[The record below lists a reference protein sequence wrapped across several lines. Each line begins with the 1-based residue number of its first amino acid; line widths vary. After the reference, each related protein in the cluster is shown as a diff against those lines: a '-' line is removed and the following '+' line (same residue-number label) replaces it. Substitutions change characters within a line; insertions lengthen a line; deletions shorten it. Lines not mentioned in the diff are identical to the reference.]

1 MYSPPESSPVEQMP
15 GVHGGPQR
23 FSQARAQPRAP
34 TRASPTRTQQA
45 PDRTTLPGRPRL
57 SPLLSEKPLSTPPS
71 PGSSAPPAS
80 PPRGR
85 PSGRRSLAVGRR
97 WRRAFSPGEGWGA
110 GRMWPPA
117 PHRRVCRLGAG
128 SGWDKAAFVPTPP
141 PWRDECGRSPL
152 KTEDCPRDGAQ
163 VEPVW
168 SPGLV
173 ARPQLFE
180 PQAPRSLGPRTRPTA
195 ASLRDTPPPTFFLG
209 PWQQET
215 GASGAPSPPLQAS
228 CLERVRRKVD
238 FFAHPSLWCPAEFA
252 GHGGRRPAPRPPHCG
267 WVPRAHLPARPWV
280 ASWELGHQPR
290 PRALSH
296 SRTSHRGGGSPS
308 QGHSPAHEGIGHTPS
323 AATHADF
330 WPRPISLGQCEPE
343 PATGGT
349 PISPGGGAGCA
360 KPQAAHRGHQSLNPP
375 SGNGRFARFPRKEP
389 ETQRGQVTAP
399 AWLPRGDVA
408 DGPVTVPSPG
418 EEAGAQ
424 AGAGAAEQPGSQE
437 ASGGPDRLCPGAPR
451 FFP

>member
-1 MYSPPESSPVEQMP
+1 MYSPPESSPVEQTP

-23 FSQARAQPRAP
+23 FSQAPAQPRAP

-71 PGSSAPPAS
+71 PGCSAPPAS

-180 PQAPRSLGPRTRPTA
+180 PQAPRSLWAPDQAHRGNPEGHPTSNLLPGPLA
-195 ASLRDTPPPTFFLG
+195 AGSRGLG
-209 PWQQET
+209 RAQ
-215 GASGAPSPPLQAS
+215 PSPPGL
-228 CLERVRRKVD
+228 
-238 FFAHPSLWCPAEFA
+238 
-252 GHGGRRPAPRPPHCG
+252 
-267 WVPRAHLPARPWV
+267 
-280 ASWELGHQPR
+280 
-290 PRALSH
+290 
-296 SRTSHRGGGSPS
+296 
-308 QGHSPAHEGIGHTPS
+308 
-323 AATHADF
+323 
-330 WPRPISLGQCEPE
+330 
-343 PATGGT
+343 
-349 PISPGGGAGCA
+349 
-360 KPQAAHRGHQSLNPP
+360 
-375 SGNGRFARFPRKEP
+375 
-389 ETQRGQVTAP
+389 
-399 AWLPRGDVA
+399 LPR
-408 DGPVTVPSPG
+408 T
-418 EEAGAQ
+418 GA
-424 AGAGAAEQPGSQE
+424 
-437 ASGGPDRLCPGAPR
+437 
-451 FFP
+451 